1 MPVATAS
8 SGNELYVLAAMLSVV
23 AFVFVKNR
31 RAILLA
37 CIFAA
42 FLVPTLKDAF
52 DEGRPCGGLLTCPE
66 DKGMPSGHATWV
78 FIFAAGSLGS
88 PVFWFFYAVAL
99 LVSLSR
105 VVWGVHTMAQVAAGA
120 GLGTALY
127 FSSKAIFKS
136 LGALRR
142 ERIHWRAKRFL
153 HKKAM
158 KR

>member
-66 DKGMPSGHATWV
+66 DKGMPSGHAT
-78 FIFAAGSLGS
+78 
-88 PVFWFFYAVAL
+88 
-99 LVSLSR
+99 
-105 VVWGVHTMAQVAAGA
+105 
-120 GLGTALY
+120 
-127 FSSKAIFKS
+127 
-136 LGALRR
+136 
-142 ERIHWRAKRFL
+142 
-153 HKKAM
+153 
-158 KR
+158 